1 MTTHLQLAPDP
12 DTLRLGSGTERAI
25 RVVLADDHALMR
37 RSLRRLLDDDQ
48 GVDRRLPG
56 RRRRPGR
63 GSADRILR
71 RLPGAGAR
79 EGRVGACRPASC
91 RE

>member
-37 RSLRRLLDDDQ
+37 RSPPTGTPAATR
-48 GVDRRLPG
+48 
-56 RRRRPGR
+56 
-63 GSADRILR
+63 ARI
-71 RLPGAGAR
+71 G
-79 EGRVGACRPASC
+79 
-91 RE
+91 